1 MGRGS
6 VKQDLELYLQQIDK
20 SPLLTAAQERELS
33 LRIIEQD
40 CPASRDR
47 MVRSN
52 LRLVV
57 SIAKRYANRGMPLP
71 DLIEEG
77 NLGLLRAVEGF
88 DPNMGARFSTYASWW
103 IKQAIKRALINAVQ
117 PIHIPAY
124 MVELIARW
132 KKAFRELEDELGRPP
147 TTRELS
153 DRMELPPRKVVFIK
167 KAVRAMQRPTQDGA
181 GRAESPSLSDLLP
194 DDRTPSPEQQVLDED
209 DLQTIRLLLDTI
221 DDREAMILRLRFGL
235 DGNEPLTLKETG
247 EQIGLTRERVRQ
259 IEIDAL
265 AKLNRRLASGSPF
278 DPRHDDAPSRR
289 KRKPFPDPA
298 EAGTKVSAKAVIDA
312 APCAAEARMTA

>member
-1 MGRGS
+1 MSRMLERDSGNRSS
-6 VKQDLELYLQQIDK
+6 VRTDLEVYLKEINRY
-20 SPLLTAAQERELS
+20 PLLTLNEERDLGMKIREGCV
-33 LRIIEQD
+33 E
-40 CPASRDR
+40 SRNK
-47 MVRSN
+47 MIQAN

-57 SIAKRYANRGMPLP
+57 AIGKKYSHRGLSLV

-77 NLGLLRAVEGF
+77 NVGLVRAVEGF
-88 DPNMGARFSTYASWW
+88 DPTQGARFSTYASWW

-194 DDRTPSPEQQVLDED
+194 DDRTPSPEQQVLEAFVV
-209 DLQTIRLLLDTI
+209 QHYVGQPVPPLLEL
-221 DDREAMILRLRFGL
+221 AY
-235 DGNEPLTLKETG
+235 PSSSP
-247 EQIGLTRERVRQ
+247 ERPW
-259 IEIDAL
+259 L
-265 AKLNRRLASGSPF
+265 
-278 DPRHDDAPSRR
+278 
-289 KRKPFPDPA
+289 
-298 EAGTKVSAKAVIDA
+298 
-312 APCAAEARMTA
+312 